1 MIIDSLESYN
11 EVIQKEEVILFYFSH
26 DECNVCKVLKP
37 KIIELINQEFPKIRF
52 EYINIKSLPEI
63 AAQNSV
69 FTVPTILAYF
79 DGKEFLRKSRN
90 FGLNE
95 LHDAILKPYNL
106 MFD

>member
-52 EYINIKSLPEI
+52 EYINIKILPEI

-69 FTVPTILAYF
+69 FTVPAILVYF

-90 FGLNE
+90 FSLSE
-95 LHDAILKPYNL
+95 LHDAIIKPYNL